1 MPASIDLR
9 GTKGTTYRS
18 HSWQLFVAAST
29 PYGIWR
35 LLLEHKASVDLLA
48 ERPWDD
54 RSNDRPDGG
63 RSQAS
68 KQGRKGHTEC
78 VHAEAASGGR
88 QQKNTKP
95 PSLRVVTLDVFLFV
109 SFSLFAAT

>member
-1 MPASIDLR
+1 MKTEPQHGWWAAERGEGAAAARSVPASTCLP
-9 GTKGTTYRS
+9 
-18 HSWQLFVAAST
+18 A
-29 PYGIWR
+29 
-35 LLLEHKASVDLLA
+35 A